1 MFFNPLEVG
10 MKPDPFKYT
19 VYNALVVPRPIGW
32 ISTLSAEGVV
42 NLAPFSFFNAL
53 SGDPPCV
60 MYCPNAV
67 KPGTEEKK
75 DSYTNVQETGEFVF
89 NMCTWSLRNEM
100 IATAEHAPSSV
111 DEMALAGLE
120 AAECHNVKPP
130 RVKASPVALECEHL
144 QTIDLPQGNSSQSHM
159 IIGRVVGIH
168 IDDAVIKDGMV
179 DMDKMDMIA
188 RLGYLDY
195 AKIETENIVALKRP
209 DKGTYAQPN
218 AKNRN

>member
-10 MKPDPFKYT
+10 MKPSPFKHT

-32 ISTLSAEGVV
+32 ISTMNTEGVV

-75 DSYTNVQETGEFVF
+75 DSYQNVQDTGEFVF
-89 NMCTWSLRNEM
+89 NMCTWDLRHEM

-111 DEMALAGLE
+111 DEMAKAGLE
-120 AAECHNVKPP
+120 AAECYNVRPP
-130 RVKASPVALECEHL
+130 RVKASPVALECKHL
-144 QTIDLPQGNSSQSHM
+144 QTIDLPPGRNSQSHM
-159 IIGRVVGIH
+159 VIGEVVGIH
-168 IDDAVIKDGMV
+168 IDDDVITDGIV
-179 DMDKMDMIA
+179 DVHKMNLIA

-195 AKIETENIVALKRP
+195 AKIESENIIALKRP
-209 DKGTYAQPN
+209 DNVQHPSDKD
-218 AKNRN
+218 

>member
-32 ISTLSAEGVV
+32 ISTISADGVV

-75 DSYTNVQETGEFVF
+75 DSYTNVQETDEFVF

-111 DEMALAGLE
+111 DEMAIAGLE

-130 RVKASPVALECEHL
+130 RVKASPVALECKHL
-144 QTIDLPQGNSSQSHM
+144 QTIDLPPGIASQSHM
-159 IIGRVVGIH
+159 IIGSVVGIH
-168 IDDAVIKDGMV
+168 INDALIKDGMV
-179 DMDKMDMIA
+179 DMEKMDMIA

-195 AKIETENIVALKRP
+195 AKIEPENIIALKRP
-209 DKGTYAQPN
+209 DKGTYAQPD
-218 AKNRN
+218 ADRND

>member
-32 ISTLSAEGVV
+32 ISTLSPDGVV

-75 DSYTNVQETGEFVF
+75 DSYSNVQETGEFVF
-89 NMCTWSLRNEM
+89 NMCTWDLRNEM
-100 IATAEHAPSSV
+100 IATAEHSPRNE
-111 DEMALAGLE
+111 DEMAAAGLE
-120 AAECHNVKPP
+120 ASPCVNVKPP
-130 RVKASPVALECEHL
+130 RVKASPVALECKHL
-144 QTIDLPQGNSSQSHM
+144 QTIDLPPGKTNQSHM
-159 IIGRVVGIH
+159 VIGQVVGIH
-168 IDDAVIKDGMV
+168 IDDEVITDGIV
-179 DMDKMDMIA
+179 DVHKMELIA

-195 AKIETENIVALKRP
+195 AKIEAENIVSLKRP
-209 DKGTYAQPN
+209 DRGTYEQPQT
-218 AKNRN
+218 KG

>member
-32 ISTLSAEGVV
+32 ISTLSPDGVV

-75 DSYTNVQETGEFVF
+75 DSYTNVRDTSEFVF
-89 NMCTWSLRNEM
+89 NMCTWGLRNEM
-100 IATAEHAPSSV
+100 VATAEHSPRDA
-111 DEMALAGLE
+111 DEMAAAGLE
-120 AAECHNVKPP
+120 TAPCINVKPP
-130 RVKASPVALECEHL
+130 RVKASPVALECKHL
-144 QTIDLPQGNSSQSHM
+144 QTIDLPPGKTSQSHM
-159 IIGRVVGIH
+159 VIGQVVGIH
-168 IDDAVIKDGMV
+168 IDDSVITDGIV
-179 DMDKMDMIA
+179 DVHKMELIA

-195 AKIETENIVALKRP
+195 AKIEAENIISLKRP
-209 DKGTYAQPN
+209 DRSTYDQPA
-218 AKNRN
+218 AKS

>member
-10 MKPDPFKYT
+10 MKPPPFKHT

-32 ISTLSAEGVV
+32 ISTVNRDGVV

-75 DSYTNVQETGEFVF
+75 DSYQNVQDTGEFVF
-89 NMCTWSLRNEM
+89 NMCTWDLRHEM

-111 DEMALAGLE
+111 DEMAKAGLE
-120 AAECHNVKPP
+120 AAPCNNVSPP
-130 RVKASPVALECEHL
+130 RVKASPVALECKHL
-144 QTIDLPQGNSSQSHM
+144 QTIDLPPGRNSQSHM
-159 IIGRVVGIH
+159 VIGEVVGIH
-168 IDDAVIKDGMV
+168 INDDVITDGIV
-179 DMDKMDMIA
+179 DVHKMNLIA

-195 AKIETENIVALKRP
+195 AKIESENIVALKRP
-209 DKGTYAQPN
+209 DN
-218 AKNRN
+218 ARHPSDR

>member
-10 MKPDPFKYT
+10 MKPPPFKHT

-32 ISTLSAEGVV
+32 ISTMSKDGVV

-67 KPGTEEKK
+67 KPGTGEKK
-75 DSYTNVQETGEFVF
+75 DSYQNVQDTGEFVF
-89 NMCTWSLRNEM
+89 NMCTWDLRHEM

-111 DEMALAGLE
+111 DEMAKAGLE
-120 AAECHNVKPP
+120 ATSCNNVRPP
-130 RVKASPVALECEHL
+130 RVKASPVALECKHL
-144 QTIDLPQGNSSQSHM
+144 QTIDMPPGRNSQSHM
-159 IIGRVVGIH
+159 VIGEVVGIH
-168 IDDAVIKDGMV
+168 IDDDVITDGIV
-179 DMDKMDMIA
+179 DVHKMNLIA

-195 AKIETENIVALKRP
+195 ARIDSENIVALKRP
-209 DKGTYAQPN
+209 DN
-218 AKNRN
+218 ARHPSDK

>member
-19 VYNALVVPRPIGW
+19 VNNALVVPRPIGW
-32 ISTLSAEGVV
+32 ISTLSPDGVV

-75 DSYTNVQETGEFVF
+75 DSYTNVRDTSEFVF
-89 NMCTWSLRNEM
+89 NMCTWGLRNEM
-100 IATAEHAPSSV
+100 VATAEHSPRDA
-111 DEMALAGLE
+111 DEMAAAGLE
-120 AAECHNVKPP
+120 TAPCINVKPP
-130 RVKASPVALECEHL
+130 RVKASPVALECKHL
-144 QTIDLPQGNSSQSHM
+144 QTIDLPPGKTSQSHM
-159 IIGRVVGIH
+159 VIGQVVGIH
-168 IDDAVIKDGMV
+168 IDDSVITDGIV
-179 DMDKMDMIA
+179 DVHKMELIA

-195 AKIETENIVALKRP
+195 AKIEAENIISLKRP
-209 DKGTYAQPN
+209 DRSTYDQPA
-218 AKNRN
+218 AKS

>member
-10 MKPDPFKYT
+10 MKPDPLKYT

-32 ISTLSAEGVV
+32 ISTMSADGVV

-67 KPGTEEKK
+67 KPGTDEKK

-89 NMCTWSLRNEM
+89 NMCTWGLRHEM
-100 IATAEHAPSSV
+100 MATAAHSPANV
-111 DEMALAGLE
+111 DEMAAAGLE
-120 AAECHNVKPP
+120 AAPCHNVKPP
-130 RVKASPVALECEHL
+130 RVKASPVALECKHY
-144 QTIDLPQGNSSQSHM
+144 QTIDMPPGVSSQSHM
-159 IIGRVVGIH
+159 IIGQVVGIH
-168 IDDAVIKDGMV
+168 IDDDIISDGMV
-179 DMDKMDMIA
+179 DVHKMELIA

-195 AKIETENIVALKRP
+195 AKIESENIVSLKRP
-209 DKGTYAQPN
+209 DRGTHVQPGD
-218 AKNRN
+218 K

>member
-32 ISTLSAEGVV
+32 ISTLSPDGVV

-75 DSYTNVQETGEFVF
+75 DSYTNVRDTGEFVF
-89 NMCTWSLRNEM
+89 NMCTWGLRNEM
-100 IATAEHAPSSV
+100 VATAEHSPRDA
-111 DEMALAGLE
+111 DEMAAAGLE
-120 AAECHNVKPP
+120 TAPCINVKPP
-130 RVKASPVALECEHL
+130 RVKASPVALECKHL
-144 QTIDLPQGNSSQSHM
+144 QTIDLPPGKTSQSHM
-159 IIGRVVGIH
+159 VIGQVVGIH
-168 IDDAVIKDGMV
+168 IDDSVITDGIV
-179 DMDKMDMIA
+179 DVHKMELIA

-195 AKIETENIVALKRP
+195 AKIEAENIISLKRP
-209 DKGTYAQPN
+209 DRSTYDQPA
-218 AKNRN
+218 AKS

>member
-10 MKPDPFKYT
+10 MKPPPFTHT

-32 ISTLSAEGVV
+32 ISTVNTDGVV

-67 KPGTEEKK
+67 KPGTSEKK

-89 NMCTWSLRNEM
+89 NMCTWGLRDQM
-100 IATAEHAPSSV
+100 IATAVHAPSSY
-111 DEMALAGLE
+111 DEMREAGLE
-120 AAECHNVKPP
+120 PAECVNVKPP
-130 RVKASPVALECEHL
+130 RVKVSPVALECKHL
-144 QTIDLPQGNSSQSHM
+144 QTIDLPPGRNSQSHM
-159 IIGRVVGIH
+159 VIGQVVGIH
-168 IDDAVIKDGMV
+168 IDDEVITDGIV
-179 DMDKMDMIA
+179 DVRKMELIA

-195 AKIETENIVALKRP
+195 AKIEPENIVALRRP
-209 DKGTYAQPN
+209 DNYRHPSD
-218 AKNRN
+218 R

>member
-32 ISTLSAEGVV
+32 ISTLSPDGVV

-67 KPGTEEKK
+67 KPGTDEKK
-75 DSYTNVQETGEFVF
+75 DSYTNVRDTGEFVF
-89 NMCTWSLRNEM
+89 NMCTWGLRNEM
-100 IATAEHAPSSV
+100 IATAEHSPRNA
-111 DEMALAGLE
+111 DEMAAAGLE
-120 AAECHNVKPP
+120 PAPCINVKPP
-130 RVKASPVALECEHL
+130 RVKASPVALECKHL
-144 QTIDLPQGNSSQSHM
+144 QTIDLPPGKTSQSHM
-159 IIGRVVGIH
+159 VIGQVVGIH
-168 IDDAVIKDGMV
+168 IDDSVITDGIV
-179 DMDKMDMIA
+179 DVHKMELIA

-195 AKIETENIVALKRP
+195 AKIEAENIISLKRP
-209 DKGTYAQPN
+209 DRSTYEQPA
-218 AKNRN
+218 AKN